1 MGDTLFLVLFW
12 TGPIGI
18 GGFLAL
24 LGVFIWLL
32 AKADAISKQTK
43 ALSKEKGLDK
53 K

>member
-24 LGVFIWLL
+24 LGLFIWLL

-43 ALSKEKGLDK
+43 ALAKEKGLDK